1 MDELIRT
8 KSVFGQERDLSR
20 DSSTLANH
28 PGSLPVPVRY
38 SGSVPLAMN
47 YAVSGRLPHTSDM
60 LPCGCY
66 QHLPGSVLT
75 LGRAPFELVQR
86 LIFSNEATGIQS
98 ALKCISGQDATAS
111 AWEADEFGVRKRT
124 VVGQFPLPSLGLRDN
139 STIKAT
145 FMDTVLLEQ
154 PGLRFVVE
162 TTVYFDGI
170 PGGCCSMLLRQC
182 LHQGRSDVAEYA
194 VTAEVRPPENSWFKE
209 SIKAALLTSVQKL
222 FKEIAISLENQSG
235 GVHAHRRPEATVQQV
250 YFDRAAFKRSLI
262 AILPIIGAALAVG
275 LFITRHRSYGQ
286 QPTPPHP
293 ISEPAAQRIKEIRQ
307 QFNHLVSMPRA
318 GFGST
323 KDRVASIKDRIAGLL
338 DEPPLSS
345 AA

>member
-8 KSVFGQERDLSR
+8 KSVFGKEKDLSR
-20 DSSTLANH
+20 DNSTQD
-28 PGSLPVPVRY
+28 
-38 SGSVPLAMN
+38 SVPLAMN
-47 YAVSGRLPHTSDM
+47 YSVSGRLTHANDI

-66 QHLPGSVLT
+66 QHLPGNVLT
-75 LGRAPFELVQR
+75 FGRAPFEVVRR

-111 AWEADEFGVRKRT
+111 AWESDEFGVRKRT

-139 STIKAT
+139 ATIKAT

-154 PGLRFVVE
+154 PGMRFVVE
-162 TTVYFDGI
+162 SNIYFDGI

-182 LHQGRSDVAEYA
+182 LHQGKLGVAEYS

-209 SIKAALLTSVQKL
+209 SIKTALLASIQKL

-235 GVHAHRRPEATVQQV
+235 GVHAHRRSEATIQQV

-262 AILPIIGAALAVG
+262 AILPIIGAALAVS
-275 LFITRHRSYGQ
+275 LFITRHRFYGQ
-286 QPTPPHP
+286 QPLPPQP
-293 ISEPAAQRIKEIRQ
+293 INELAVQRIREIRQ
-307 QFNHLVSMPRA
+307 QFNHLVSVPRE
-318 GFGST
+318 GFDST
-323 KDRVASIKDRIAGLL
+323 KNRVASIKDRIAELL
-338 DEPPLSS
+338 DEPPLLS
-345 AA
+345 AE